1 MRILKWLYPGMGV
14 KRWIFLS
21 VIGVVLVGF
30 GMVLLF
36 TSTFNFPPLIGW
48 ILVSIGGI
56 LVIFGMK
63 RMVGRFISVFLPG
76 RKKDLVDI
84 VYNTRELNK
93 GPKVVVIGGGH
104 GLSVLLEG
112 LKEYSSNIKAIVT
125 VADDGGSSG
134 RLREEFDVLPPG
146 DIRNCLVALAE
157 APPLMRKLFQ
167 FRFSHGEGLKGH
179 NFGNLFIT
187 ALSKISGDFD
197 EAVKYASKVLA
208 VRGEVIPSTLERV
221 RLLAEHENGKITFG
235 EDNIPKSELPIKK
248 VKLSSNQCIGS
259 EQAINAIKESD
270 AIVIGPGSLYTSI
283 IPNLLVPNI
292 GQALVGTDAI
302 KIYVC
307 NVMTQYGETD
317 DFSASDHVKSI
328 IEHIESNI
336 IDYCVVNKGPIPE
349 DLLAKYAEEKSE
361 PVKVDIEDLH
371 RLGCKV
377 VTENMISNTDYVR
390 HNPQKLAMILMNIIT
405 NVRRLDLK

>member
-14 KRWIFLS
+14 KRWILLS
-21 VIGVVLVGF
+21 VLGVILVGF
-30 GMVLLF
+30 GMVFLF
-36 TSTFNFPPLIGW
+36 TSPFKFSTLLGW
-48 ILVSIGGI
+48 ILVSVGGV

-63 RMVGRFISVFLPG
+63 KMVGRFIGVFLPG

-84 VYNTRELNK
+84 VYNSRQLDK
-93 GPKVVVIGGGH
+93 GPNVVVIGGGH

-112 LKEYSSNIKAIVT
+112 LKEYSNNIKAIVT

-134 RLREEFDVLPPG
+134 RLREEFNVLPPG

-157 APPLMRKLFQ
+157 APPLMRDLFQ
-167 FRFSHGEGLKGH
+167 FRFSQGEGLKGH

-197 EAVKYASKVLA
+197 EAIKYASRILA

-221 RLLAEHENGKITFG
+221 RLVAEHENGEITFG
-235 EDNIPKSELPIKK
+235 ENNIPKSGLPIDKI
-248 VKLSSNQCIGS
+248 KLSPGKCLGN
-259 EQAINAIKESD
+259 EEAIDAIKEAD
-270 AIVIGPGSLYTSI
+270 AVVIGPGSLYTSI

-292 GQALVGTDAI
+292 SKVLSDTKAL

-317 DFSASDHVKSI
+317 GFSASDHVKSI
-328 IEHIESNI
+328 IKHTGSNI
-336 IDYCVVNKGPIPE
+336 IDYCVVNRGSIPRN
-349 DLLAKYAEEKSE
+349 LLAKYAEEDSE
-361 PVKVDIEDLH
+361 PVKVDVKELH
-371 RLGCKV
+371 KVGCKV
-377 VTENMISNTDYVR
+377 VSENIISNTDYVR
-390 HNPQKLAMILMNIIT
+390 HNSKKLARTLMDIIT
-405 NVRRLDLK
+405 NIKGLD